1 MGEAFYKEM
10 KEFLQKYKTRE
21 AREKALRTMKS
32 EKILQLSRSCKA
44 IQDAFYYARFAQ
56 EAALREG
63 QG

>member
-32 EKILQLSRSCKA
+32 EKIL
-44 IQDAFYYARFAQ
+44 
-56 EAALREG
+56 
-63 QG
+63 

>member
-1 MGEAFYKEM
+1 MGEAFYKEI
-10 KEFLQKYKTRE
+10 KEFMRKYRTRE

-32 EKILQLSRSCKA
+32 EKILQLSRSCKK